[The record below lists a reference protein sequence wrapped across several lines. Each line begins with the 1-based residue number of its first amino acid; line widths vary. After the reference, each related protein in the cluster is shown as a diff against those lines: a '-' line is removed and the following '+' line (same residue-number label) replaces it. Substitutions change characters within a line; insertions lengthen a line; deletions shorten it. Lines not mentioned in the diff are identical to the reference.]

1 LYPSIAAD
9 EGVDEGA
16 ADTEADFEA
25 DEPAEAEEPAEADE
39 PAEPDEADLE
49 ALAEVDGATAPELL
63 RILTAQLPPHLV
75 EVSPTQL

>member
-16 ADTEADFEA
+16 ADAEADF
-25 DEPAEAEEPAEADE
+25 EADE